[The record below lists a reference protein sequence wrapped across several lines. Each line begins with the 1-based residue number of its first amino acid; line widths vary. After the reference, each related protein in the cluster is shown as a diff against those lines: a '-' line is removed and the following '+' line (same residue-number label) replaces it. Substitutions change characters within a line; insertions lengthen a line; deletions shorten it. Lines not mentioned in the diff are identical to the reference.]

1 MSEVHRN
8 GEQLLDQIEALLNQE
23 ECSKAAALAEGA
35 LTDGGLPREIRAEL
49 LRKKEIALFR
59 LGRYAEA
66 LGTLHRA
73 AAAAGQSW
81 AQWSESHR
89 EDLNAIVAKYA

>member
-8 GEQLLDQIEALLNQE
+8 GEQLLDQIEALLDQE

-59 LGRYAEA
+59 LGREA
-66 LGTLHRA
+66 R
-73 AAAAGQSW
+73 
-81 AQWSESHR
+81 
-89 EDLNAIVAKYA
+89 DNAVVERKAYKRRNEQTYKYY